1 MVETIRNA
9 MPNDVGGIL
18 RRMVGANDVAE
29 RMKSVKFKEHR
40 RRMVKEHVF
49 LVLEEAILV
58 FSRIWFLKKF
68 VEKLSLII
76 EVKRYR

>member
-58 FSRIWFLKKF
+58 FGEYGF
-68 VEKLSLII
+68 
-76 EVKRYR
+76 

>member
-1 MVETIRNA
+1 

-58 FSRIWFLKKF
+58 FGEYGF
-68 VEKLSLII
+68 
-76 EVKRYR
+76 